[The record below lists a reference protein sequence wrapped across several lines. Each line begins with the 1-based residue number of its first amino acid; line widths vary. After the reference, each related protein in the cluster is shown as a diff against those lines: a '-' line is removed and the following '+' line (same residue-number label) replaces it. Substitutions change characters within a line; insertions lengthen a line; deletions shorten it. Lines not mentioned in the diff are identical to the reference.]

1 MHYTPAMALD
11 ELPPERPPAGP
22 GAGTRVLTAVHDA
35 TARFAVPAAGGERPH
50 ILPLVQSA
58 AFDYPDAASADLA
71 ARGQGYLYS
80 RVGNPTV
87 EAFARVIA
95 ELEGGAGALAFASGM
110 AAISAALLSRVR
122 AGDRI
127 LAADGLYGTSH
138 ELLTS
143 FLPRYGVEA
152 DFVDACDP
160 AAVERALR
168 PTTRVIYVETITNPL
183 VRVPDLPRLAA
194 IARAH
199 DAALI
204 VDNTFATPL
213 LSQPLKHGATLSLH
227 SASKYL
233 SGHGDLIGG
242 VVVGSDADMARVGEV
257 LKIVGG
263 MMDPFCAWLALRGV
277 RTLALRVERQVASA
291 QLIAATLAETPGIT
305 RVAYPGLRAHP
316 DHEVAQRVLRA
327 PGAMLA
333 FDVGSLAAARRMYDR
348 ARLVRRAASLGEI
361 DSLFTHPV
369 SFSHRGVPAAERERA
384 GITEGLLRLS
394 VGIEDPTDLIDDL
407 LQALNAAP
415 GL

>member
-1 MHYTPAMALD
+1 MN
-11 ELPPERPPAGP
+11 ELPPERPAPGP
-22 GAGTRVLTAVHDA
+22 GAGTRVLAAVHDA

-58 AFDYPDAASADLA
+58 TFDYPDAAAADLA
-71 ARGQGYLYS
+71 ARGQAYIYS
-80 RVGNPTV
+80 RAGNPTI

-95 ELEGGAGALAFASGM
+95 DLEGAGQGLAFASGM
-110 AAISAALLSRVR
+110 AAVTAALLSRVR

-127 LAADGLYGTSH
+127 LAAEGLYGTTQ
-138 ELLTS
+138 ELLTG
-143 FLPRYGVEA
+143 FLPRFGVET

-168 PTTRVIYVETITNPL
+168 PTTRALYVETITNPL

-194 IARAH
+194 IARSR
-199 DAALI
+199 DAAFI

-213 LSQPLKHGATLSLH
+213 LAQPLAHGATLVLH

-242 VVVGSDADMARVGEV
+242 VVCGADGDMARVFEV

-263 MMDPFCAWLALRGV
+263 MMDPFAAWLALRGV

-291 QLIAATLAETPGIT
+291 QLIAATLAEAPGIK
-305 RVAYPGLRAHP
+305 RVAYPGLRSHP

-327 PGAMLA
+327 PGAMLS
-333 FDVGSLAAARRMYDR
+333 FDVGSLAAARRIYDR

-369 SFSHRGVPAAERERA
+369 SFSHRGVAQAERERT
-384 GITEGLLRLS
+384 GITDGLLRLS
-394 VGIEDPTDLIDDL
+394 VGIEEPTDLLDDL
-407 LQALNAAP
+407 LQALNQAP
-415 GL
+415 ANDPF